1 MTTKYAVRVFFDD
14 RPTWQCWVAQLADN
28 AGMFGRGKSQD
39 QAVDSLVA
47 AINRHAKGN
56 SSVYTET
63 VSHEDFDVT
72 IQ

>member
-1 MTTKYAVRVFFDD
+1 MATKYAVRVFFDD

-28 AGMFGRGKSQD
+28 AGMFGKGEDQD
-39 QAVDSLVA
+39 EAVDSLVA
-47 AINRHAKGN
+47 AINRHVEKD